1 MPKRNLLWVAVI
13 VAVAVV
19 AITLTRSTPPVIS
32 ESGEETFAG
41 LARVHNLATR
51 YYYDNVPPDAPLG
64 AIRGY
69 LQALDRYCIYV
80 PPEKQ
85 DSLDRLINGQREG
98 VGLHYVIDAGLVRV
112 VGPMA
117 DSPSLQAGIQAGD
130 VILAIGDDRLLEPTR
145 EMVDD
150 RLSGKADTKVT
161 LRIERPDGSRA
172 TVPLLRQVY
181 NIETVTGLSRD
192 SDGRWQYMVD
202 PEYRIAYVRISEFAT
217 LTSESL
223 DNVLRPLVRD
233 GVEALVLDLR
243 DNPGGPL
250 LEAVGVADHF
260 IENGLIVMTRGMHSG
275 DERHMAHRDRTYTGV
290 RLAVLVNASTASAP
304 EVVAGALKQHR
315 RAVLVGTRSFGKDVV
330 QMPFDLGEGLGKI
343 TLTTARFYFEDP
355 DEAEKTP
362 ATAPAK
368 KPTGN
373 LTATRPAEAPATSP
387 SDDEPSTAPATTRP
401 AKVAGSTRPAD
412 PSRLAEPVRAGRTPT
427 GGIAPHVL
435 VELDPEAQAEL
446 RLLRY
451 RIEVMPPPAT
461 TRPAE
466 MQRAEADFERLLA
479 VDRQLSKAIDLL
491 RTPQAIE
498 AILKD

>member
-32 ESGEETFAG
+32 ESGEGTFAG
-41 LARVHNLATR
+41 LVRVHNLASR
-51 YYYDNVPPDAPLG
+51 YYYDNVPPDAPVG

-85 DSLDRLINGQREG
+85 DSLERLINGQREG
-98 VGLHYVIDAGLVRV
+98 VGLHYVIDGPLVRV
-112 VGPMA
+112 VGPM
-117 DSPSLQAGIQAGD
+117 DKSPALQAGIQAGD
-130 VILAIGDDRLLEPTR
+130 VILAVGEDRLLEPTR
-145 EMVDD
+145 ELVDE
-150 RLSGKADTKVT
+150 RLSGKAGTKVT
-161 LRIERPDGSRA
+161 LRIQRPDGSRA
-172 TVPLLRQVY
+172 TVTLLRQVY

-192 SDGRWQYMVD
+192 SDGRWQYMVA
-202 PEYRIAYVRISEFAT
+202 PESHIAYVRISEFAT

-260 IENGLIVMTRGMHSG
+260 IETGLIVMTRGMHSG
-275 DERHMAHRDRTYTGV
+275 DERHMAHRDRTYEDL
-290 RLAVLVNASTASAP
+290 RLAVLVNAATASAP

-315 RAVLVGTRSFGKDVV
+315 RAVLVGTRTFGKDVV

-355 DEAEKTP
+355 DEADQTP
-362 ATAPAK
+362 ATAPAP

-373 LTATRPAEAPATSP
+373 SPSTRP
-387 SDDEPSTAPATTRP
+387 SDDDTSTAPAASRP
-401 AKVAGSTRPAD
+401 AKVAGSTRPQAPRPAD
-412 PSRLAEPVRAGRTPT
+412 PSRPAEPARAGRAPT

-435 VELDPEAQAEL
+435 VELDPQAQTEL

-466 MQRAEADFERLLA
+466 TQRAEADYERLLA
-479 VDRQLSKAIDLL
+479 VDRQLSKAVDLL